1 MLQFLFRNIT
11 ELAKYFIAQ
20 VVQPGDFVI
29 DGTAG
34 NGYDT
39 LFLSKLVGEDGRVY
53 SFDIQKQAID
63 NTKNRLLAKEIIN
76 RVELLQSS
84 HTNIDQYVK
93 VKIKAA
99 MFNLGYLPGGEHSIT
114 TKGDST
120 IIALNQILK
129 LLLSGGVIS
138 ICIYYGHPEG
148 KRELE
153 EVLAFVKTLDYKIYN
168 VVKIDC
174 YNKINNP
181 PKLVLIEKK

>member
-1 MLQFLFRNIT
+1 MQSLFGNIT
-11 ELAKYFIAQ
+11 ELTKSFIKQA
-20 VVQPGDFVI
+20 VQPGDFVI

-39 LFLSKLVGEDGRVY
+39 LFLSKLVGEDGKVF

-63 NTKNRLLAKEIIN
+63 NTKNRLITEGVIH
-76 RVELLQSS
+76 RVELIQSS
-84 HTNIDQYVK
+84 HKNIEQYVK

-114 TKGDST
+114 TRGDST
-120 IIALNQILK
+120 ITALNQVLK
-129 LLLSGGVIS
+129 LLLPGGIIS

-153 EVLAFVKTLDYKIYN
+153 DVLAFVQSLDYKIYN
-168 VVKIDC
+168 VVKID
-174 YNKINNP
+174 YFNKINNP